1 VNDSKP
7 NPLKNNQTAAG
18 TGTEEAA
25 LKTRQ
30 QDRTLNYPESPVLCN
45 ILIMLTIDSKT
56 GQTAVFPFL
65 LAHIQ
70 CAHSLLLYYFF
81 KLIIYAVCPVLLSR
95 TQ

>member
-1 VNDSKP
+1 MNDSKP

-30 QDRTLNYPESPVLCN
+30 QDRTLNFPESPVLCN

-65 LAHIQ
+65 LAHTMR
-70 CAHSLLLYYFF
+70 ALSSYF
-81 KLIIYAVCPVLLSR
+81 IIFSN
-95 TQ
+95 